1 MSENHLESLAFENIT
16 VRDGDGSKLLC
27 VALEP
32 AHRAQQVGKLV
43 LILEVEE
50 VVVDGRRA
58 RHIRTGVRAHEI
70 RAAVAERA
78 TFSSLLPAT
87 TSLPLWLCATGVLRA
102 RVTGFKLS
110 ITVCSRL
117 APITIACFCCQH

>member
-27 VALEP
+27 VALES

-50 VVVDGRRA
+50 VVVDGRRS

-70 RAAVAERA
+70 RATVAKRA
-78 TFSSLLPAT
+78 TLSSLLPAS
-87 TSLPLWLCATGVLRA
+87 TSLPLRLCANCVLRA

-117 APITIACFCCQH
+117 APITIA